1 MNRNRKLAKKMFE
14 NRERERKAAEQ
25 ASKTKAVTSDKKEN

>member
-14 NRERERKAAEQ
+14 NRERERKATEQ
-25 ASKTKAVTSDKKEN
+25 ANKTKAVTSNKKEN

>member
-14 NRERERKAAEQ
+14 NREKERKTAEQ
-25 ASKTKAVTSDKKEN
+25 ANKIKAVTSDKKEN